1 MIPLKSF
8 TPDFDPATPGAV
20 LDCSNM
26 MPTLK
31 GLSGAPS
38 LVDSG
43 YAALSEASKGAALCV
58 KLDGTNRSFVG
69 TSTKIWEAVG
79 GSWTDRTRA
88 VGGAYSA
95 SSDDV
100 RWRFAQ
106 FGDTSLAVQ
115 KADFL
120 QYSNSGAFANVTAP
134 KAACIE
140 TVAGFVMLANCNDTG
155 AGLGTAYGDQTNR
168 WWCSAY
174 NDYSTWTPSVT
185 TQATTGLLV
194 DSPGAITGLKRLGSD
209 VVVYKSRSM
218 YMGRYV
224 GAPVVWQWALIP
236 GEVGCASQE
245 AVVSIGSA
253 HLFVGYEDF
262 YLFDGTRPVPIGA
275 PVREWFFAN
284 LNKPYRYR
292 ITALHDLQNSRVWWF
307 YPSTSS
313 SSGAPDKAI
322 IYNYK
327 SQTWGAASYGIESA
341 VDFVSSGV
349 TYANIGN
356 YWADYAGLPSI
367 SYDSPFW
374 SASNQIM
381 TVFQT
386 DHKPWYLTGASTS
399 SSVTTG
405 DVGDD
410 YQFSTIKQARLR
422 YQQAPTTA
430 AMTNYYRLTSGISLT
445 QDATTTETS
454 GRFDV
459 LRSSR
464 WHRLKFY
471 FTGPV
476 ELIGM
481 TLEAQND
488 GTG

>member
-1 MIPLKSF
+1 MTPLKGF
-8 TPDFDPATPGAV
+8 TPDVDPSTPGAV
-20 LDCSNM
+20 LDCVNM
-26 MPTLK
+26 IPTLK
-31 GLSGAPS
+31 GLAGAPS
-38 LVDSG
+38 LMDSG

-58 KLDGTNRSFVG
+58 KLDGSNRSFVG
-69 TSTKIWEAVG
+69 TSTKVWEAVS
-79 GSWTDRTRA
+79 GSWTDRTRS

-106 FGDTSLAVQ
+106 FGDTSLAIQ

-120 QYSNSGAFANVTAP
+120 QYSSSGAFANVTAP

-155 AGLGTAYGDQTNR
+155 AGLSTAYGDQPNR
-168 WWCSAY
+168 WWCSGY
-174 NDYSTWTPSVT
+174 NDYTSWNPSVT
-185 TQATTGLLV
+185 TQATSGLLV

-209 VVVYKSRSM
+209 VVAYKARSM

-224 GAPVVWQWALIP
+224 GAPVVWQWNLIP

-245 AVVSIGSA
+245 AVVSIGAA

-275 PVREWFFAN
+275 PVREWFFSN

-292 ITALHDLQNSRVWWF
+292 ISALHDLQNSRVWWF
-307 YPSTSS
+307 FPSTSS
-313 SSGAPDKAI
+313 STGAPDQAI
-322 IYNYK
+322 VYNYK
-327 SQTWGAASYGIESA
+327 TETWGRASYGIESA
-341 VDFVSSGV
+341 VDFVSGGI
-349 TYANIGN
+349 TYANVGN
-356 YWADYAGLPSI
+356 YWSSYAGLPSL

-381 TVFQT
+381 TFFQS
-386 DHKPWYLTGASTS
+386 DHKPWYLTGTSSTS
-399 SSVTTG
+399 SLTTG

-410 YQFSTIKQARLR
+410 YQYSTLQQVRLR
-422 YQQAPTTA
+422 YQQAPSWA
-430 AMTNYYRLTSGISLT
+430 QMTNYYRHISGASLT
-445 QDATTTETS
+445 QDATTTETA

-464 WHRLKFY
+464 WHRLDFD
-471 FTGPV
+471 FTGAV
-476 ELIGM
+476 EVIGM
-481 TLEAQND
+481 TLEAIND
-488 GTG
+488 GTN